1 MNVIKINEM
10 LNRIN
15 NFVYDKVDENICLI
29 W

>member
-1 MNVIKINEM
+1 MNVIIINEM